1 MNTTSE
7 FKIRLLEHHNM
18 SYAKLEYSAFE
29 GGYFDADRGTMY
41 YVTDWQLYK
50 QNSTLDKAIDT
61 ILNQWFPIDSLEG

>member
-29 GGYFDADRGTMY
+29 GGYFDADKGAMY

-61 ILNQWFPIDSLEG
+61 ILNQWFPIDNLED

>member
-1 MNTTSE
+1 
-7 FKIRLLEHHNM
+7 M

-29 GGYFDADRGTMY
+29 GGYFDADKGAMY

-61 ILNQWFPIDSLEG
+61 ILNQWFPIDNLED